1 MAKKSAAR
9 RKEQSA
15 FDDEKYEGVRM
26 SATFEY
32 NELSL
37 SRSAEQ
43 LAPRLKNSLLF
54 LNVASLLALVA
65 AAIILPDLTALL
77 IALFACLLGIAIGV
91 LVAVVRTTWDSTCL
105 TMRRGPGRLA
115 LSLLN
120 RICLVYT
127 TVIRGT
133 PVVVQLLIMYY
144 IIFASSNNGLM
155 VASLAFGINS
165 GAYVSEIIRSGIL
178 SVDKGQMEAG
188 RSLGLT
194 YL

>member
-77 IALFACLLGIAIGV
+77 IALFVVAVGAMYVYHNWNAMMVRYARSTTLDPASYQGSIHVAVCDDALHLADEGGTDDRYDYSDLRV
-91 LVAVVRTTWDSTCL
+91 VYPTGEFLVAGFGKKRYVYVPRS
-105 TMRRGPGRLA
+105 A
-115 LSLLN
+115 LSEGRFRELV
-120 RICLVYT
+120 RILDEHC
-127 TVIRGT
+127 
-133 PVVVQLLIMYY
+133 
-144 IIFASSNNGLM
+144 
-155 VASLAFGINS
+155 
-165 GAYVSEIIRSGIL
+165 
-178 SVDKGQMEAG
+178 K
-188 RSLGLT
+188 
-194 YL
+194 